1 MNQDIKYLGYTA
13 QPSGYLSADG
23 DLSLSLN
30 LVNENGSL
38 APLLPPAV
46 KFQIGAGNKLFLHR
60 TAAIANYIAYN
71 PDGSSLL
78 WLGSETAGLFP
89 EPRPVALPEG
99 IGAITDIA
107 AVGYILIISTATG
120 TYYIRYNASAENYT
134 FLGSRIPDIKLDL
147 ALKLNFTTSDVR
159 EKSFEISTPDAD
171 HEITSPDD
179 RWQTVIATSYDVST
193 AAGTLS
199 REWVRNP
206 DFCDT
211 HVSTQRIPFGEEF
224 ILHPDVEYKFN
235 WQVIAGAHIGMTLSL
250 WGYRNGAP
258 ERELIL
264 SRANENALANSQEI
278 KKTFSYEW
286 TGIVYTIEFPYK
298 NTDSPKCATRGNI
311 TCYKGIDS
319 SQSGSSDVSTYIEYT
334 ADSHNAIM
342 GAVNRY
348 VREQATEKSRFIYP
362 FFLRYAV
369 TLYDSSYAFISQ
381 PVLLVPNSGC
391 VPAVSFSKHSSL
403 GTRLLLCAFTADIRY
418 RMRNAIPAD
427 WNDLITGIDIFV
439 SPHIWPYDQGQ
450 EFDAKKNYFRFSSSP
465 TSSSFGQPFFDNIPS
480 DGDSYERRELPDYIR
495 RYATSALVNNY
506 VTIAQRNAE
515 DISKDLASV
524 SNFYKLTSLS
534 TDDLA
539 KAVGTFADLDLKNIN
554 LSSLVSRQPLAD
566 DVTPYAGF
574 RGAILKEYNRRL
586 HFCHSSVI
594 LPEASHPKDIFNY
607 LSDNGG
613 QSIVTYIFLKSDD
626 GAKLLRRAEAGSING
641 PWFFYPDTRAYKAA
655 FILHDADGSPVAL
668 SEIDLKPHDFLNGA
682 YWLADSLVG
691 SLPFRETDTDPY
703 ASLTVDDTVPAL
715 STVYVS
721 EVNNPFVFKAA
732 SAVSVGASEVF
743 ALSTAARPL
752 SQGQFGQ
759 FPLYAFTSE
768 GVWALSVSTTGTYLA
783 VQPIVR
789 DTTININSITQI
801 DAAVLFTSARGVMML
816 TGSEAQPISDVIDT
830 DVPSPLSSLPGFS
843 QLFTGARPLEIR
855 PFPAFLADARMLYD
869 YPHQRII
876 LYNPDLPYAYVFSL
890 KSRLWSMMQ
899 AQISST
905 VNSYPQPLALNKNGE
920 VLDFSQSSQ
929 SSVHSVLLTR
939 PLKLQG
945 ADILKTVDTVI
956 QRGLFADGHVST
968 VLYGSRDLIHWFLV
982 WSSRDHYLTAFRG
995 SPYKFFRIAAG
1006 ASLTSGETITGAS
1019 ISFTPRHV
1027 TKLH

>member
-1 MNQDIKYLGYTA
+1 MNQDIRYLGYTA

-30 LVNENGSL
+30 LVNEDGL
-38 APLLPPAV
+38 LEPILPPAV
-46 KFQIGAGNKLFLHR
+46 KFRITPENKLFLHR

-78 WLGSETAGLFP
+78 WCGSETAGLFP
-89 EPRPVALPEG
+89 EPRPVTLPEN
-99 IGAITDIA
+99 IGAITNIA
-107 AVGYILIISTATG
+107 TVGYILIISSTTG
-120 TYYIRYNASAENYT
+120 TYYIRYNAQTENYT

-147 ALKLNFTTSDVR
+147 ALKLNFTTSDIR
-159 EKSFEISTPDAD
+159 EKSFEISSPDAD

-179 RWQTVIATSYDVST
+179 RWQTVIATSYDVS
-193 AAGTLS
+193 AADGTLS

-206 DFCDT
+206 EFRDT
-211 HVSTQRIPFGEEF
+211 HVSTQQIPFDKDF

-235 WQVIAGAHIGMTLSL
+235 WQVIAGTHIGMILSL
-250 WGYRNGAP
+250 WGRRNASA

-264 SRANENALANSQEI
+264 SRASTNAMANSQEI
-278 KKTFSYEW
+278 KKYFSDEW
-286 TGIVYTIEFPYK
+286 TDIAYTIEFSYK
-298 NTDSPKCATRGNI
+298 NISSPNCATRGNI

-369 TLYDSSYAFISQ
+369 TLYDGSYAFLSQ

-391 VPAVSFSKHSSL
+391 VPAISYSKHSSL

-418 RMRNAIPAD
+418 RMREAIPSE
-427 WNDLITGIDIFV
+427 WNDLITGVDIFV
-439 SPHIWPYDQGQ
+439 SPHIWPYDQGR
-450 EFDAKKNYFRFSSSP
+450 EFDAEKNCFRFYSSVSSS
-465 TSSSFGQPFFDNIPS
+465 SYGQPFFDNTLT
-480 DGDSYERRELPDYIR
+480 GDDTYDRLELPDYIQ
-495 RYATSALVNNY
+495 RYVTSAFVNNY

-524 SNFYKLTSLS
+524 SGFYKLTTLS

-539 KAVGTFADLDLKNIN
+539 KAVGTFADLDLKNIP
-554 LSSLVSRQPLAD
+554 LSSLVSRQTLAD
-566 DVTPYAGF
+566 DIIPYAGF

-586 HFCHSSVI
+586 HICHSSVV
-594 LPEASHPKDIFNY
+594 LPNASHPKNTFNY
-607 LSDNGG
+607 LDDNTG
-613 QSIVTYIFLKSDD
+613 QFVITYIFLKSDD
-626 GAKLLRRAEAGSING
+626 GAKLVRRSEAGSING

-655 FILHDADGSPVAL
+655 FILRDADLNTVAI

-682 YWLADSLVG
+682 YWLADSLTG

-703 ASLTVDDTVPAL
+703 ASLTVNEAVPAL

-721 EVNNPFVFKAA
+721 EVNNPFVFKAV

-783 VQPIVR
+783 IQPIVR

-830 DVPSPLSSLPGFS
+830 DLPSQFSSLPGFS

-876 LYNPDLPYAYVFSL
+876 LFNPEFPYAYVLSL

-899 AQISST
+899 VQISST

-945 ADILKTVDTVI
+945 ADVLKTVDTVI

-1006 ASLTSGETITGAS
+1006 TSLASGETIAGAS
-1019 ISFTPRHV
+1019 VSFTPRHV